1 MDLIVFRTDASLQIG
16 SGHVM
21 RCISLAHDLQ
31 KKGAII
37 KFVTRKFVGNLD
49 DLILK
54 KGFEVLSLSAES
66 IKFAENSN
74 EKYANWLGV
83 SQEQDALETINAI
96 KNVYVDWIIVDHY
109 AIDRKWEEK
118 LSPYSKKIMV
128 IDDLS
133 NRRHHCDVL
142 LDQNYINDI
151 SRYDN
156 LVPKDTTKFLGPRYA
171 LLRKEFREEN
181 HKKPNNI
188 DSVNSVFIF
197 FGASDLHNLTSLS
210 IKALTQKGLE
220 NLSVIVLV
228 GSTNNH
234 LNEIKKLVKA
244 RPNTELHIQ
253 VENVAKLMSLCD
265 LAIGAGGST
274 TWERLAIGLPSIVVT
289 VADNQVP
296 FSKELDNDNYITYIG
311 AHSQV
316 TQKDIYKSL
325 IQTLSSISE
334 LHEQSINGQIL
345 VNGKGVGILTDFLIF
360 GDQKLS
366 FTYRKACFSDCQ
378 IYWAWANETQTRK
391 NAFNQD
397 RIEWQ
402 NHKKWF
408 RVKLS
413 DPLALLL
420 IFESNYGLIGQVR
433 FEYENSEFN
442 IDYSIDKQFRGYGLG
457 KIVLTKSIQYL
468 CNNQPKKF
476 INLVANVKKN
486 NKASIS
492 IFKKLGFKITKI
504 NESENMFSFSLK
516 CSKNDFKFMSEDK
529 LFDITKKIL

>member
-1 MDLIVFRTDASLQIG
+1 MGVIVFRTDASLKIG

-21 RCISLAHDLQ
+21 RCISLAYELQ
-31 KKGAII
+31 KKGAIV
-37 KFVTRKFVGNLD
+37 KFVTRNFFGNLD
-49 DLILK
+49 DLIVK
-54 KGFEVLSLSAES
+54 KGFEVLSLSAKS
-66 IKFAENSN
+66 IKYSGNSN

-83 SQEQDALETINAI
+83 SQDQDALETINAI
-96 KNVYVDWIIVDHY
+96 RKVYADWIIVDHY
-109 AIDRKWEEK
+109 AIDREWEEK

-133 NRRHHCDVL
+133 NRQHHCDVL

-156 LVPKDTTKFLGPRYA
+156 LVPKDATKFLGPRYA

-181 HKKPNNI
+181 QKKPINI
-188 DSVNSVFIF
+188 YSVNSIFIF

-228 GSTNNH
+228 GSANSH
-234 LNEIKKLVKA
+234 LTEIKKLVKE

-253 VENVAKLMSLCD
+253 VENVAKLMRLCD

-274 TWERLAIGLPSIVVT
+274 TWERMAIGLPSIVVT

-296 FSKELDNDNYITYIG
+296 FSKELDNDNYLKYLG

-316 TQKDIYKSL
+316 TQNDIYKSL
-325 IQTLSSISE
+325 LQTLNSLTE

-345 VNGKGVGILTDFLIF
+345 VNGKGVRIVSDFLIF

-366 FTYRKACFSDCQ
+366 FTFRKACFSDCQ
-378 IYWAWANETQTRK
+378 IYWAWANETLTRK

-397 RIEWQ
+397 RIEWL
-402 NHKKWF
+402 NHNNWF
-408 RVKLS
+408 REKLS
-413 DPLALLL
+413 DPSALLL

-433 FEYENSEFN
+433 FENEDSEFN

-457 KIVLTKSIQYL
+457 KVVLTKSIEYL

-492 IFKKLGFKITKI
+492 IFKKLGFKKSKI

-516 CSKNDFKFMSEDK
+516 CSKNDFKLMSEDK
-529 LFDITKKIL
+529 LSDNTKEIL